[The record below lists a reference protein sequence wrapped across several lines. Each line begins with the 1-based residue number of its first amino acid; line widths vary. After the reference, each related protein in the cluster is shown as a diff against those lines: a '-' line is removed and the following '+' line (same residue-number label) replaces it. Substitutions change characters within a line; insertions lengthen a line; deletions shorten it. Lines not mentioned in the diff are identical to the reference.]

1 MVCFSYLIK
10 TKLIFV
16 LIFQNVLN
24 INISLG
30 IFKRHNQ
37 SIYIA
42 TVKYIGKKYEI
53 YKIRN
58 KHHDSKVFQH

>member
-24 INISLG
+24 INISVR

-37 SIYIA
+37 S
-42 TVKYIGKKYEI
+42 TVKYTGKKYEI